1 MCLSCAPRRQD
12 MGHGP
17 RSTLSGIQLYLAN
30 HTCPPVSFHRDTSL
44 VVSTGGE
51 PGHTQ
56 THETH
61 TGHAGAQ
68 GHSTG
73 LYMCPVCV
81 PAPPVTGTCL
91 FTGTGTGTGVSWFP
105 CVSRLPPVF
114 TRYRYRSVLFTGTCT
129 VLYRLSRLPPVSFYR
144 YRVPVVSFYR

>member
-1 MCLSCAPRRQD
+1 MARDQHSRVYSCILLTTLAPRCLFT
-12 MGHGP
+12 GTP
-17 RSTLSGIQLYLAN
+17 PSRSLYLG
-30 HTCPPVSFHRDTSL
+30 SW
-44 VVSTGGE
+44 GE